1 MIYNAVTDL
10 LLNEVDAEELRA
22 RAEMAGAAAITA
34 PEDFKQTMRDYY
46 GIDEGGL
53 AAYFLDPDNV
63 QASLERQSAAA
74 RTGAIAARQN
84 VPNVARELAEDLY
97 DQGIQDQNVIREGF
111 ERVNTYRGDDR

>member
-1 MIYNAVTDL
+1 MCPTQKNSGP
-10 LLNEVDAEELRA
+10 ERRWQE
-22 RAEMAGAAAITA
+22 AAIAA

-74 RTGAIAARQN
+74 RTGAIAAWQN
-84 VPNVARELAEDLY
+84 VPNVARDLAEDLY
-97 DQGIQDQNVIREGF
+97 DQGIQDQRSHPG
-111 ERVNTYRGDDR
+111 RL